1 MRIGGKAMEIGHV
14 IAKLREKK
22 GISQKELANILNVSA
37 GAVAL
42 WEVNKRCPSL
52 ESLVNIADYF
62 DVSMDTFFVNDRR
75 NVNYVPFEIKH
86 ASKQSLKLIELFE
99 SMNEESQDIL
109 YGKARE
115 LIREQ
120 RLEEKSGS
128 NDILKA
134 N

>member
-1 MRIGGKAMEIGHV
+1 MEIGHV

-52 ESLVNIADYF
+52 ESLVNIADF
-62 DVSMDTFFVNDRR
+62 FNVSMDEFFVNDRK
-75 NVNYVPFEIKH
+75 NLNYIPLEIKYS
-86 ASKQSLKLIELFE
+86 SKQSLKLLELFE
-99 SMNEESQDIL
+99 SMNEEGQDIL

-120 RLEEKSGS
+120 RLEEKSG
-128 NDILKA
+128 NRDIQKA

>member
-1 MRIGGKAMEIGHV
+1 MEIGHV

-52 ESLVNIADYF
+52 ESLVNIADF
-62 DVSMDTFFVNDRR
+62 FNVSMDEFFVNDRK
-75 NVNYVPFEIKH
+75 NINYIPLEIKH
-86 ASKQSLKLIELFE
+86 SSKQGLKMLELFE
-99 SMNEESQDIL
+99 SMNEEGQDIL

-120 RLEEKSGS
+120 RLEEKSG
-128 NDILKA
+128 NREIQKA

>member
-1 MRIGGKAMEIGHV
+1 MEIGHV

-52 ESLVNIADYF
+52 ESLVNIADF
-62 DVSMDTFFVNDRR
+62 FNVSMDEFFVNDRK
-75 NVNYVPFEIKH
+75 NINYIPLEIKH
-86 ASKQSLKLIELFE
+86 SSKQGLKLLELFE
-99 SMNEESQDIL
+99 SMNEEGQDIL

-120 RLEEKSGS
+120 RLEEKSG
-128 NDILKA
+128 NREIQKA

>member
-1 MRIGGKAMEIGHV
+1 MEIGHE

-22 GISQKELANILNVSA
+22 GISQKELATILNVSP

-62 DVSMDTFFVNDRR
+62 NTSMDVFFINDRKSSDF
-75 NVNYVPFEIKH
+75 VPFK
-86 ASKQSLKLIELFE
+86 IEHKSSQGLRLLDLFE

-109 YGKARE
+109 FGEARKI
-115 LIREQ
+115 IREQ
-120 RLEEKSGS
+120 RLEEKNGIE
-128 NDILKA
+128 DIRKA
-134 N
+134 T

>member
-1 MRIGGKAMEIGHV
+1 MEVGHV

-22 GISQKELANILNVSA
+22 GISQKELATILNVSA

-52 ESLVNIADYF
+52 ESLVNVADYF
-62 DVSMDTFFVNDRR
+62 NVSMDEFFVNDRK
-75 NVNYVPFEIKH
+75 NPNYIPLEIKH
-86 ASKQSLKLIELFE
+86 NSKQGLKILELFE

-128 NDILKA
+128 KDIQEA

>member
-1 MRIGGKAMEIGHV
+1 MEIGHV

-52 ESLVNIADYF
+52 ESLVNIADF
-62 DVSMDTFFVNDRR
+62 FNVSMDEFFVNDRK
-75 NVNYVPFEIKH
+75 NLNYIPLEIKH
-86 ASKQSLKLIELFE
+86 SSKQGLKLLELFE
-99 SMNEESQDIL
+99 SMNEEGQDIL

-120 RLEEKSGS
+120 RLEEKSG
-128 NDILKA
+128 NRDIQKA

>member
-1 MRIGGKAMEIGHV
+1 MEIGHV

-52 ESLVNIADYF
+52 ESLVNIADF
-62 DVSMDTFFVNDRR
+62 FNVSMDEFFVNDRK
-75 NVNYVPFEIKH
+75 NSDYVPLEIKH
-86 ASKQSLKLIELFE
+86 SSKQGLKLLELFE
-99 SMNEESQDIL
+99 SMNEEGQDIL
-109 YGKARE
+109 YGKSRE

-120 RLEEKSGS
+120 RLEEKSG
-128 NDILKA
+128 NRDIQKA

>member
-1 MRIGGKAMEIGHV
+1 MEIGHV

-52 ESLVNIADYF
+52 ESLVNIADF
-62 DVSMDTFFVNDRR
+62 FNVSMDEFFVNDRK
-75 NVNYVPFEIKH
+75 NINYIPLVIKH
-86 ASKQSLKLIELFE
+86 SSKQGLKLLELFE
-99 SMNEESQDIL
+99 SMNEEGQDIL

-120 RLEEKSGS
+120 RLEEKSG
-128 NDILKA
+128 NREIQKA

>member
-1 MRIGGKAMEIGHV
+1 MEIGHV

-52 ESLVNIADYF
+52 ESLVNIADF
-62 DVSMDTFFVNDRR
+62 FNVSMDEFFVNDRK
-75 NVNYVPFEIKH
+75 NINYSPLEIKH
-86 ASKQSLKLIELFE
+86 SSKQGLKLLELFE
-99 SMNEESQDIL
+99 SMNEEGQDIL

-120 RLEEKSGS
+120 RLEEKSG
-128 NDILKA
+128 NREIQKA

>member
-1 MRIGGKAMEIGHV
+1 MEIGHI

-52 ESLVNIADYF
+52 ESLVNIADF
-62 DVSMDTFFVNDRR
+62 FNVSMDEFFVNDRK
-75 NVNYVPFEIKH
+75 NINYIPLEIKH
-86 ASKQSLKLIELFE
+86 SSKQGLKLLELFE
-99 SMNEESQDIL
+99 SMNEEGQDIL

-120 RLEEKSGS
+120 RLEEKSG
-128 NDILKA
+128 NRDIQKA

>member
-1 MRIGGKAMEIGHV
+1 MEIGHV

-52 ESLVNIADYF
+52 ESLVSIADYF
-62 DVSMDTFFVNDRR
+62 NVSMDEFFVNDRK
-75 NVNYVPFEIKH
+75 NSNYIPLEIKH
-86 ASKQSLKLIELFE
+86 SSKQGLKLLELFE
-99 SMNEESQDIL
+99 SMNEEGQDIL

-120 RLEEKSGS
+120 RLEEKSG
-128 NDILKA
+128 NREIQKA

>member
-1 MRIGGKAMEIGHV
+1 MEIGHV

-22 GISQKELANILNVSA
+22 GISQKELANMLNVSA

-52 ESLVNIADYF
+52 ESLVNIADF
-62 DVSMDTFFVNDRR
+62 FNVSMDEFFVNDRK
-75 NVNYVPFEIKH
+75 NSDYVPLEIKH
-86 ASKQSLKLIELFE
+86 SSKQGLKLLELFE
-99 SMNEESQDIL
+99 SMNEEGQDIL

-120 RLEEKSGS
+120 RLEEKSG
-128 NDILKA
+128 NRDIQKA

>member
-1 MRIGGKAMEIGHV
+1 MEIGHI

-52 ESLVNIADYF
+52 ESLVNIADF
-62 DVSMDTFFVNDRR
+62 FNVSMDEFFVNDRK
-75 NVNYVPFEIKH
+75 NINYIPLEIKH
-86 ASKQSLKLIELFE
+86 SSKQGLKLLELFE
-99 SMNEESQDIL
+99 SMNEEGQDIL

-120 RLEEKSGS
+120 RLEEKSG
-128 NDILKA
+128 NREIQKA

>member
-1 MRIGGKAMEIGHV
+1 MEVGHV

-52 ESLVNIADYF
+52 ESLVNIADF
-62 DVSMDTFFVNDRR
+62 FNVSMDEFFVNDRK
-75 NVNYVPFEIKH
+75 NLNYIPLEIKH
-86 ASKQSLKLIELFE
+86 SSKQGLKLLELFE
-99 SMNEESQDIL
+99 SMNEEGQDIL

-120 RLEEKSGS
+120 RLEEKSG
-128 NDILKA
+128 NRDIQKA

>member
-1 MRIGGKAMEIGHV
+1 MEVGHV

-22 GISQKELANILNVSA
+22 GISQKELATILNVSA

-52 ESLVNIADYF
+52 ESLVNVADYF
-62 DVSMDTFFVNDRR
+62 NVSMDEFFVNDRK
-75 NVNYVPFEIKH
+75 NPNYIPLEIKH
-86 ASKQSLKLIELFE
+86 NSKQGLKILELFE

-120 RLEEKSGS
+120 RLEEKSRS
-128 NDILKA
+128 KDIQKA

>member
-1 MRIGGKAMEIGHV
+1 MEIGHE

-22 GISQKELANILNVSA
+22 GISQKELATILNVSP

-62 DVSMDTFFVNDRR
+62 NTSMDVFFINDRK
-75 NVNYVPFEIKH
+75 NSDFVPFK
-86 ASKQSLKLIELFE
+86 IEHKSSQGLRLLDLFE

-109 YGKARE
+109 FGEARKI
-115 LIREQ
+115 IREQ
-120 RLEEKSGS
+120 RLEEKNGTE
-128 NDILKA
+128 NIRKA
-134 N
+134 T

>member
-1 MRIGGKAMEIGHV
+1 MEVGHV

-22 GISQKELANILNVSA
+22 GISQKELATILNVSA

-52 ESLVNIADYF
+52 ESLVNVADYF
-62 DVSMDTFFVNDRR
+62 NVSMDEFFVNDRK
-75 NVNYVPFEIKH
+75 NPNYIPLEIKH
-86 ASKQSLKLIELFE
+86 NSKQGLKILELFE

-128 NDILKA
+128 KDIQKA

>member
-1 MRIGGKAMEIGHV
+1 MEIGHV

-52 ESLVNIADYF
+52 ESLVNIADF
-62 DVSMDTFFVNDRR
+62 FNVSMDEFFVNDRK
-75 NVNYVPFEIKH
+75 NINYIPLEIKH
-86 ASKQSLKLIELFE
+86 SSKQGLKLLELFE
-99 SMNEESQDIL
+99 SMNEEGQDIL

-120 RLEEKSGS
+120 RLEEKSG
-128 NDILKA
+128 NRDIQKA

>member
-1 MRIGGKAMEIGHV
+1 MEVGHV
-14 IAKLREKK
+14 IAKLREKR

-62 DVSMDTFFVNDRR
+62 NVSMDEFFVNDRK
-75 NVNYVPFEIKH
+75 NSNYIPLEIKH
-86 ASKQSLKLIELFE
+86 SSKQGLKLLELFE

-120 RLEEKSGS
+120 RLEEKSGTR
-128 NDILKA
+128 DIQKA

>member
-1 MRIGGKAMEIGHV
+1 MEIGHV

-52 ESLVNIADYF
+52 ESLVNIADF
-62 DVSMDTFFVNDRR
+62 FNVSMDEFFVNDRK
-75 NVNYVPFEIKH
+75 NLNYIPLEIKH
-86 ASKQSLKLIELFE
+86 SSKQGLKLLELFE
-99 SMNEESQDIL
+99 SMNEEGQDIL

-120 RLEEKSGS
+120 RLEEKSG
-128 NDILKA
+128 NREIQKA

>member
-1 MRIGGKAMEIGHV
+1 MEIGHV

-52 ESLVNIADYF
+52 ESLVNIADF
-62 DVSMDTFFVNDRR
+62 FNVSMDEFFVNDRK
-75 NVNYVPFEIKH
+75 NLNYIPLEIKH
-86 ASKQSLKLIELFE
+86 SSKQSLKLLELFE
-99 SMNEESQDIL
+99 SMNEEGQDIL

-120 RLEEKSGS
+120 RLEEKSG
-128 NDILKA
+128 NRDIQKA